1 MTYLNIA
8 FLELSLISSIW
19 HIWILFNPLL
29 QFPLPNLSELIWETS
44 SDFSSNFL
52 LTHVWEA
59 I

>member
-8 FLELSLISSIW
+8 FLELSLVSSIW
-19 HIWILFNPLL
+19 YIWILFHPLL

>member
-19 HIWILFNPLL
+19 YIWILFHTLL